1 MYSIHDNGMYS
12 YLSSACE
19 NFYKSERRTARVKI
33 WEIWK
38 YASSLLT
45 ESVLARDA
53 LQRLRYIL
61 QRNEQREFLCNF
73 NLNFF
78 WETLH
83 GSSCSLQ
90 IVIMFHS
97 KISFLLKISLKYFC
111 LGAVHKF
118 LLLYSICV
126 GFSVVICICELY
138 MSWVKSSS
146 WVLKSELQRIHSPR
160 FEAQVESG
168 FKRGRF
174 HPPKWMIFFG
184 IFNKSVDFYC
194 WFSQKII
201 RQKRPI

>member
-1 MYSIHDNGMYS
+1 MHFKGWDTYYKEMNSGNSFAILIWTSFGKLCMDPVA
-12 YLSSACE
+12 ACKLLLFVPLK
-19 NFYKSERRTARVKI
+19 NF
-33 WEIWK
+33 
-38 YASSLLT
+38 
-45 ESVLARDA
+45 
-53 LQRLRYIL
+53 
-61 QRNEQREFLCNF
+61 
-73 NLNFF
+73 
-78 WETLH
+78 
-83 GSSCSLQ
+83 
-90 IVIMFHS
+90 
-97 KISFLLKISLKYFC
+97 FLLKIPLKYFC

-174 HPPKWMIFFG
+174 HPPKCMIFFG